1 MLRTGRAW
9 LAGAAERAAEPGR
22 AKPGHGGQDGEEAG
36 IGGGRMGERRRG
48 WRGAGGVRVGAVG
61 RGGGGIVIVW
71 LAM

>member
-36 IGGGRMGERRRG
+36 IGGGRLGERGRG

-61 RGGGGIVIVW
+61 RGGGGIVIV
-71 LAM
+71 